1 MQSLD
6 GSTDK
11 LRKGRHR
18 KANVGD
24 GSNDSRIIGETVT
37 VLLVGIK
44 MYRKKI
50 QLKERPSFIGWLRN
64 MDKHIMNFVE

>member
-37 VLLVGIK
+37 
-44 MYRKKI
+44 
-50 QLKERPSFIGWLRN
+50 IGWHKNVQKKDTIKRKTQFYWLA
-64 MDKHIMNFVE
+64 

>member
-44 MYRKKI
+44 MYRKKL
-50 QLKERPSFIGWLRN
+50 Q
-64 MDKHIMNFVE
+64 

>member
-1 MQSLD
+1 MAALA
-6 GSTDK
+6 DK
-11 LRKGRHR
+11 LRKGRHTVER
-18 KANVGD
+18 QMWEMAVMIVG
-24 GSNDSRIIGETVT
+24 SLVKQL
-37 VLLVGIK
+37 LLVGIK